1 MATPDR
7 LKPEFLDLRLPGR
20 AVALLRAWGA
30 RLGMSA
36 EGMARMLLLMRVH
49 ELLGDEMPDVAP
61 GEPAQDE
68 EAQSLALWTSRL
80 QSIGLTSDELPAPVA
95 VNGETRTYHVNSF
108 VWPEGGTPTWEY
120 AHVTAGGQ
128 LVASKAADG

>member
-1 MATPDR
+1 MATPNR

-49 ELLGDEMPDVAP
+49 ELLGDDLPDVAP
-61 GEPAQDE
+61 EHAQDE

-95 VNGETRTYHVNSF
+95 VNGETRIYHVNSF
-108 VWPEGGTPTWEY
+108 AWPEGSVPAWPY
-120 AHVTAGGQ
+120 AHVTADGQ
-128 LVASKAADG
+128 IGASKAADA